1 MGLMC
6 LYIGMLLNTRR
17 HTPGLEVIPSN
28 LPDSTSQPIPAGRGA
43 ARLAPKGSSFH
54 YYGIPPPARIP
65 WIAIILSVGLHAVG
79 ILGFNG
85 RPVVRKHVVVEDTSS
100 QMLMMP
106 DLKDPEEEKPK
117 ELSDDEPLST
127 PSVQVPMLADI
138 PVMVPVDAS
147 FTQLLDLTV
156 PAKSDAAANSVINIP
171 LNIQRGRPDTS
182 GIKDLFNLSDLDRKP
197 EPIVQTPPVF
207 PYELKSQS
215 PEGNVRLGFIVTA
228 KGDVIMPY
236 VINSTH
242 RGFERPAI
250 EAVMK
255 WKFKPG
261 IRNGRKVN
269 TRVEQPFNFKVSDD

>member
-1 MGLMC
+1 
-6 LYIGMLLNTRR
+6 MLLNTRR
-17 HTPGLEVIPSN
+17 HAPVLEVIPN
-28 LPDSTSQPIPAGRGA
+28 NPTAPAPRLIPAGEIPMRPPAPGA
-43 ARLAPKGSSFH
+43 SFR
-54 YYGIPPPARIP
+54 YLGIPPPARIP
-65 WIAIILSVGLHAVG
+65 WVAIILSVGLHAIG

-85 RPVVRKHVVVEDTSS
+85 RAIIKKHVVLEDTSS
-100 QMLMMP
+100 QMLIMP
-106 DLKDPEEEKPK
+106 DLKDPEDEKPK
-117 ELSDDEPLST
+117 ELSDDEPLTT

-156 PAKSDAAANSVINIP
+156 PVKADAAASGVVNIP

-182 GIKDLFNLSDLDRKP
+182 GIKDLFNMADLDRKP

-207 PYELKSQS
+207 PFELKSQVS
-215 PEGNVRLGFIVTA
+215 EARVRLGFIVTS

-242 RGFERPAI
+242 RGFERPAL
-250 EAVMK
+250 EAVVK

-261 IRNGRKVN
+261 MRNGRKVN
-269 TRVEQPFNFKVSDD
+269 TRVEQPIDFKLTSDD

>member
-1 MGLMC
+1 
-6 LYIGMLLNTRR
+6 MLLKNRGQ
-17 HTPGLEVIPSN
+17 TPVLEVIPSN
-28 LPDSTSQPIPAGRGA
+28 PTAAISHLIQTGRGA
-43 ARLAPKGSSFH
+43 ARPASPGSSFH
-54 YYGIPPPARIP
+54 YFGIPPPARIP
-65 WIAIILSVGLHAVG
+65 WVAIILSVGLHAVG

-85 RPVVRKHVVVEDTSS
+85 RKVVSKHVMVEDTSS

-106 DLKDPEEEKPK
+106 DLKDPEEDKPK
-117 ELSDDEPLST
+117 ELSDDEPLAT
-127 PSVQVPMLADI
+127 PSIQVPMLADI

-182 GIKDLFNLSDLDRKP
+182 GIKDLFNIADLDRRP

-207 PYELKSQS
+207 PYELKTQA
-215 PEGNVRLGFIVTA
+215 PEGNVRLGFIVTS

-236 VINSTH
+236 IVNSTH
-242 RGFERPAI
+242 RGFERPAL

-269 TRVEQPFNFKVSDD
+269 TRVEQPFNFKVAED